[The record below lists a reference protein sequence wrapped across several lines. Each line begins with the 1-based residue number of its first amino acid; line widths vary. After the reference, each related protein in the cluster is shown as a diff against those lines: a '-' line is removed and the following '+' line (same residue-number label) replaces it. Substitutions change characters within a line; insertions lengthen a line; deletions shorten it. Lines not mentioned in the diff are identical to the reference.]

1 MSNFTYEYEN
11 TSRTLETFEW
21 DSTWHEHTEDLT
33 TPRVLYLGDS
43 ISHATRKALNDLAKG
58 RLLFDG
64 LASSKAIDNP
74 CLEETV
80 LLFAKQQPHRK
91 EILFNSGLHGFHL
104 SDEDEYA
111 EHYEQKILFLQH
123 AFPEARLTLLLTTAV
138 ADAERDARVQA
149 RNRAVLRLAEKYSLP
164 VVDLYALSQAHA
176 DLRSDDGVHWQPEGY
191 RTLANAILDTL

>member
-43 ISHATRKALNDLAKG
+43 ISHATRKALNELAQGK
-58 RLLFDG
+58 LLFDG

-74 CLEETV
+74 CLEETI

-104 SDEDEYA
+104 SDEGEYA
-111 EHYEQKILFLQH
+111 EHYEQKILFLKH
-123 AFPEARLTLLLTTAV
+123 SFPEARLTLLLTTAV

-164 VVDLYALSQAHA
+164 VVDLYSLSQAHA
-176 DLRSDDGVHWQPEGY
+176 NLRSDDGVHWQAEGY
-191 RTLANAILDTL
+191 RLLARAILDTL